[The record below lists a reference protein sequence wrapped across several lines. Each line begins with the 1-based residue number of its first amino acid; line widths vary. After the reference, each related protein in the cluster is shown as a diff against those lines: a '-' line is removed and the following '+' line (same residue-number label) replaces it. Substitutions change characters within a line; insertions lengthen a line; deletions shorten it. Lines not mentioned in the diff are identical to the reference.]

1 MARKEFD
8 LTKCVSKDLTR
19 YFMTGIFHE
28 NGCKIATDGR
38 ILVSLP
44 AVYPADWEKKIIDM
58 KTFKEVEGQFPNY
71 KRIYDTFDS
80 SANVKKINSNIFKG
94 VTENLKLNDEFIKFA
109 DSQRSRNNKTA
120 CACLKLAD
128 GVKIYLRLA
137 YFRITLEFI
146 ASHGDADFEVFA
158 RCYDGSFENCNVM
171 IKYSDG
177 DFLILASV
185 AREYPER
192 DCTKRLMIGENVD
205 FVFEPV
211 EAVGNNLNIDGVL
224 FNYLMFKKML
234 GAYTAFNKGILT
246 KETIESNEKA
256 QKILSSLMFVK
267 DIEK

>member
-8 LTKCVSKDLTR
+8 ISKCVSKDLTR
-19 YFMTGIFHE
+19 YFMTGVFYE

-71 KRIYDTFDS
+71 KRIYEAFDS
-80 SANVKKINSNIFKG
+80 SENIKKIDKNIFKG
-94 VTENLKLNDEFIKFA
+94 VAENLKLNDEFIKFA

-137 YFRITLEFI
+137 YFRIALEFI
-146 ASHGDADFEVFA
+146 ASHEEADFEVFA
-158 RCYDGSFENCNVM
+158 RCYDGSFEACNVM
-171 IKYSDG
+171 LKYSAG
-177 DFLILASV
+177 DYLILASV

-211 EAVGNNLNIDGVL
+211 EAVENTLNIDGVL
-224 FNYLMFKKML
+224 FNYLMSKKML
-234 GAYTAFNKGILT
+234 DAYTAFNKGILT
-246 KETIESNEKA
+246 KETIKSNEKA